1 MVTTRWNYDKE
12 PRMAKLTDTQFK
24 AAWIAVPLLLA
35 VLYWLGTTTGVAR
48 WLTM

>member
-1 MVTTRWNYDKE
+1 
-12 PRMAKLTDTQFK
+12 MAKLNDALFL

-35 VLYWLGTTTGVAR
+35 VLYWLGTSEGVAR